1 MNLQENLE
9 QIRKN
14 SNLMSWSDC
23 GNCSRRKFY
32 QSGYEDGLKE
42 SEKELRELREY
53 KSKVEK
59 FISKYD
65 GSIVMFPEE
74 VILTW
79 NQCIQKLKEELGYGS
94 VRQN

>member
-14 SNLMSWSDC
+14 SEQMSWSGC

-32 QSGYEDGLKE
+32 QIGYEDGLKE
-42 SEKELRELREY
+42 SEKELRELIEY

-59 FISKYD
+59 FILKNKN
-65 GSIVMFPEE
+65 IFLKIPVCQFVE
-74 VILTW
+74 ILE
-79 NQCIQKLKEELGYGS
+79 KELEYKEE
-94 VRQN
+94 R

>member
-1 MNLQENLE
+1 MSLQENLE

-14 SNLMSWSDC
+14 SELMSWSGC
-23 GNCSRRKFY
+23 GDCSRRKFY
-32 QSGYEDGLKE
+32 EIGYEDGLKE
-42 SEKELRELREY
+42 TERELRELREY

-65 GSIVMFPEE
+65 GNIVSFPE

-79 NQCIQKLKEELGYGS
+79 NQCIQKLKEELDYD
-94 VRQN
+94 

>member
-14 SNLMSWSDC
+14 SELMSWSGC
-23 GNCSRRKFY
+23 GDCSRRKFY
-32 QSGYEDGLKE
+32 EIGYEDGLKE
-42 SEKELRELREY
+42 TERELRELREY

-65 GSIVMFPEE
+65 GSIVLLPGE
-74 VILTW
+74 VVLTS
-79 NQCIQKLKEELGYGS
+79 NQCIQKLKEELGYGD
-94 VRQN
+94 

>member
-14 SNLMSWSDC
+14 SNLMSWSGC
-23 GNCSRRKFY
+23 GDCSRRKFY

-42 SEKELRELREY
+42 SEKELWELREY

-65 GSIVMFPEE
+65 GSIVMLPE

-94 VRQN
+94 NR

>member
-14 SNLMSWSDC
+14 SKQMLRSGC

-32 QSGYEDGLKE
+32 QTGYEDGLKKSDE
-42 SEKELRELREY
+42 ELRELREY
-53 KSKVEK
+53 KNKVEK

-65 GSIVMFPEE
+65 GSIVLLPGEA
-74 VILTW
+74 VLTS
-79 NQCIQKLKEELGYGS
+79 NQCIQKLKEELGYEEE
-94 VRQN
+94 R

>member
-14 SNLMSWSDC
+14 SEQMSWSGC

-32 QSGYEDGLKE
+32 QTGYEDGLKE

-53 KSKVEK
+53 KHKVEK
-59 FISKYD
+59 FISEYD
-65 GSIVMFPEE
+65 GSIVLLHGE
-74 VILTW
+74 VVLTS
-79 NQCIQKLKEELGYGS
+79 NQCIQKLKEELGYKEE
-94 VRQN
+94 R

>member
-14 SNLMSWSDC
+14 SAQMSWSGC

-32 QSGYEDGLKE
+32 QTGYEDGLKE

-59 FISKYD
+59 FILRNKNIFLKIPVCQFVEILKKELKYKD
-65 GSIVMFPEE
+65 ES
-74 VILTW
+74 
-79 NQCIQKLKEELGYGS
+79 NS
-94 VRQN
+94 VK